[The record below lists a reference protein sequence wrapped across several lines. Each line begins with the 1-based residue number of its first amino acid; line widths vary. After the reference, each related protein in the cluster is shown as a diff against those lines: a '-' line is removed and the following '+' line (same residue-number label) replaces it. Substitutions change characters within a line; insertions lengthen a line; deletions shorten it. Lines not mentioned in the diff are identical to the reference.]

1 MVRFPTGHYWHC
13 NWSVQKA
20 SPGMCPCKWWTFEH
34 FLWTNSCKRFAFIM
48 SFWFKWLLSDF
59 YCVDAWWSISLPCL
73 TAKALIK
80 LVRDSERIKS
90 KMLLFCIIYYI
101 NGRRKCAPYMGTLAE
116 AGWAWSA
123 CGKTRYGEVGVDGW
137 PWSLH
142 GKQLGAMG
150 TSSARW
156 LGVF

>member
-1 MVRFPTGHYWHC
+1 MVDRPT
-13 NWSVQKA
+13 
-20 SPGMCPCKWWTFEH
+20 
-34 FLWTNSCKRFAFIM
+34 
-48 SFWFKWLLSDF
+48 LLN
-59 YCVDAWWSISLPCL
+59 C
-73 TAKALIK
+73 KALSMLGTVNEQKI
-80 LVRDSERIKS
+80 